1 MGDLQHSSMP
11 RGKISST
18 LDRWKSLQGF
28 PNTLNP
34 RDAHRGGSF
43 FEGEFPGLALRQ
55 LGAKDLFKQIARS
68 RDGILANLRF
78 L

>member
-1 MGDLQHSSMP
+1 MHTVGVL
-11 RGKISST
+11 
-18 LDRWKSLQGF
+18 
-28 PNTLNP
+28 
-34 RDAHRGGSF
+34 F